1 MSEKVYTEAQMKA
14 AIKSAFESGK
24 DWATCYISWFTPSKA
39 DHNKH
44 CGQAIRKAMK
54 AAEQSAQA
62 DGAGVCPNC
71 KSEWRFHDPRVCSV
85 PAPQVA

>member
-24 DWATCYISWFTPSKA
+24 DWATCYISWFTPSKE

-44 CGQAIRKAMK
+44 RGQAIRKAMK
-54 AAEQSAQA
+54 AAEQCLHSDTASAVK
-62 DGAGVCPNC
+62 AGE
-71 KSEWRFHDPRVCSV
+71 SS
-85 PAPQVA
+85 

>member
-44 CGQAIRKAMK
+44 RGQAIRKAMK
-54 AAEQSAQA
+54 AAEQLREHDATPSKPLRGMVYET
-62 DGAGVCPNC
+62 DEELPSGV
-71 KSEWRFHDPRVCSV
+71 
-85 PAPQVA
+85 

>member
-24 DWATCYISWFTPSKA
+24 EWATCYISWFTPSPA

-44 CGQAIRKAMK
+44 RGQAIRKAMK
-54 AAEQSAQA
+54 AAEQERAA
-62 DGAGVCPNC
+62 DVVSPAEEKEYLAEMNKVA
-71 KSEWRFHDPRVCSV
+71 SELLG
-85 PAPQVA
+85 